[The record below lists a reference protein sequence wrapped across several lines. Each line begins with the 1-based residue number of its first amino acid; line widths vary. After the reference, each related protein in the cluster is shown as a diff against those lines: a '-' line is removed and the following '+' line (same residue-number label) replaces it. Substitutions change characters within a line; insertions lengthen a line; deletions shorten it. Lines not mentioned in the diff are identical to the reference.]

1 MQLHEGTHRSKEEP
15 RSLDLHDSRTRLPY
29 YTIIIIIIII
39 VVWLLY
45 TVVLVA
51 TTVIA
56 AATTRATLALA
67 W

>member
-29 YTIIIIIIII
+29 YTIIIIIII